1 MTSRTLAASAAA
13 FVLALG
19 LAGTAAAHAH
29 LKRSTPTASGTVG
42 ATTQVEGWFTEA
54 LEPKFSTITVTGP
67 GPDGKPEGG
76 KKVDKGDTHTD
87 PTDAKHLIVSIDG
100 AAPGT
105 YTVDWAVTSVDT
117 HKSQGSFTFEVRK

>member
-1 MTSRTLAASAAA
+1 MTSRLITATAA
-13 FVLALG
+13 FALALG
-19 LAGTAAAHAH
+19 IAGTAAAHAH
-29 LKRSTPTASGTVG
+29 LKRSVPTASGTVAG
-42 ATTQVEGWFTEA
+42 SAQVEAWFTED

-67 GPDGKPEGG
+67 GPNG

-87 PTDAKHLIVSIDG
+87 PSDAKHLLVSING

-117 HKSQGSFTFEVRK
+117 HKSQGSFTFEVQK